1 MPSHRLTNFEIQK
14 YYQNESKFKN
24 VYSRNNLF
32 TVKDGIYTINL
43 DEYKSIAT
51 HWVTLYVNV
60 KNVTYY
66 DSIKADHI
74 LKEIRKFIGNK
85 NVIIN
90 IE

>member
-24 VYSRNNLF
+24 VYLRNNLF
-32 TVKDGIYTINL
+32 TVKDWIYTINL

-51 HWVTLYVNV
+51 HRVTLYVNV